1 MNSRMTELPVNDK
14 KYMYKVQLSLGV
26 SQNGLAKLMD
36 CSNVVNHWA
45 KGYRLVPKS
54 FRRFILVLQ
63 FIKKKGLMDE
73 LLDLIKEEE
82 KRKNAQKES

>member
-14 KYMYKVQLSLGV
+14 KYMYKVLLSLGV
-26 SQNGLAKLMD
+26 SQNGLSKLMD

-63 FIKKKGLMDE
+63 FIKMKGLM
-73 LLDLIKEEE
+73 EEMKQFVKTE
-82 KRKNAQKES
+82 ERKNAQKES